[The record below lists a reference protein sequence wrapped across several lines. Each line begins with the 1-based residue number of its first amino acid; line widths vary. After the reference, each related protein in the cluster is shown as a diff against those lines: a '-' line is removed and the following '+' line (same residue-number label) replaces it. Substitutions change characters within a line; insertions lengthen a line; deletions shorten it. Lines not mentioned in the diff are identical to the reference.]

1 MRLTIVH
8 DSKGNIT
15 GLVAYPADGPAAYPA
30 MRPGEFVTQVEVP
43 KITSELDAPKVFER
57 LSELAENYRVDVKSK
72 ATLTR
77 KVDSKAKV
85 TKK

>member
-30 MRPGEFVTQVEVP
+30 MRPGEFVTQVDVAE
-43 KITSELDAPKVFER
+43 ITSELGADKVFER
-57 LSELAENYRVDVKSK
+57 LSELAQNYRIDVESK
-72 ATLTR
+72 ATLT
-77 KVDSKAKV
+77 KKAESKAEP

>member
-1 MRLTIVH
+1 MKLIIIH

-15 GLVAYPADGPAAYPA
+15 GLVGCPADAPAVYPATE
-30 MRPGEFVTQVEVP
+30 PGELVTQVEVP
-43 KITSELDAPKVFER
+43 EITSELDAPKMFER